1 MGSSQLCNV
10 SATYLVGGGERA
22 GATLTAPI
30 LLAYDANGAFV
41 ENGVAGVP
49 MCVIYEDFASDVL
62 VTGYS
67 VAPGEIIR
75 VLAGGAITKGDNV
88 VGAANGRVTS
98 EGAAASARSANTLGT
113 ALEAASGTGVVI
125 RVRMG
130 K

>member
-1 MGSSQLCNV
+1 MYSIRHRVVQCRDNFIMDQLTPELRNMF
-10 SATYLVGGGERA
+10 AEQLF
-22 GATLTAPI
+22 
-30 LLAYDANGAFV
+30 GAFV